1 MYLPWIRNLKK
12 SLYSNAETLL
22 NTSNL
27 VKGGEGGGG
36 EKKGWEMFSKS
47 HLGLLLQLQEV
58 PPFGEIRGQE
68 KKLCKKKNLCLEC
81 NAEP

>member
-12 SLYSNAETLL
+12 SLYSNAEILL
-22 NTSNL
+22 NTSKL
-27 VKGGEGGGG
+27 KEGGRGGER
-36 EKKGWEMFSKS
+36 KGRERFSKS
-47 HLGLLLQLQEV
+47 PLRLLLQLQEV

-68 KKLCKKKNLCLEC
+68 KKSCKTKNLCLEC

>member
-22 NTSNL
+22 NTSKL
-27 VKGGEGGGG
+27 VKGGGRGG
-36 EKKGWEMFSKS
+36 ERKGRERFSKS
-47 HLGLLLQLQEV
+47 PLRLLLQLQEV

-68 KKLCKKKNLCLEC
+68 KKSCKTKNLCLEC